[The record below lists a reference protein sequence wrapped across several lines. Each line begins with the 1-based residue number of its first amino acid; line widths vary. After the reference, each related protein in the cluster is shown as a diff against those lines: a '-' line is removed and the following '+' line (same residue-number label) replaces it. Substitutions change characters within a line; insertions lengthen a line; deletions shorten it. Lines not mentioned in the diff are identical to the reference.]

1 MKSKYGIW
9 ETKESVDFEA
19 VGLKV
24 AKSDTDLQG
33 FKPIKGSGKVG
44 TALATIKMVA
54 KAYGTPCQIDAI
66 ERSLESGISRTG
78 SIPMQGVGQLIESMG
93 LQTQIGIVEIS
104 NLKRL
109 ELPVILKLN
118 SNYCLLTEV
127 NNSGLL
133 LADPEMG
140 WSRLEYRR
148 QLKN

>member
-1 MKSKYGIW
+1 
-9 ETKESVDFEA
+9 
-19 VGLKV
+19 
-24 AKSDTDLQG
+24 
-33 FKPIKGSGKVG
+33 
-44 TALATIKMVA
+44 
-54 KAYGTPCQIDAI
+54 
-66 ERSLESGISRTG
+66 
-78 SIPMQGVGQLIESMG
+78 MQGVGQLIESMG

-140 WSRLEYRR
+140 WSRLEYEEAIEKIR
-148 QLKN
+148 L